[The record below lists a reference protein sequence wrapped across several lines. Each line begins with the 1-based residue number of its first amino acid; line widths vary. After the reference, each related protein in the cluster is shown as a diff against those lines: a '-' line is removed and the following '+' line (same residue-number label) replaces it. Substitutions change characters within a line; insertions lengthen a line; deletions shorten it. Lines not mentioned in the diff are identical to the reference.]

1 MGARI
6 LMAALATIPVA
17 ASAHADAPASPYA
30 GQQTR
35 SIKALSPQDI
45 DELRNG
51 AGMGLAKAAEL
62 NGYPGPLHVL
72 ALAKELRLA
81 PDQVRQVND
90 IRERMSATAKALG
103 DEIIDREQE
112 LDQLFAQG
120 QISPERLSAET
131 AAISALQ
138 GRLRSVHLAAHLQT
152 RDVLTPEQ
160 LAGYW
165 QLRGYGNQTAAPHHH
180 R

>member
-1 MGARI
+1 MVKFMRVLSIFIGTIAAIGIPGPIAGAD
-6 LMAALATIPVA
+6 PGK
-17 ASAHADAPASPYA
+17 SSYA
-30 GQQTR
+30 GQESR
-35 SIKALSPQDI
+35 SIKALSQEEI
-45 DELRNG
+45 AALRNG
-51 AGMGLAKAAEL
+51 EGMGLAKAAEL

-131 AAISALQ
+131 AAIS
-138 GRLRSVHLAAHLQT
+138 
-152 RDVLTPEQ
+152 
-160 LAGYW
+160 
-165 QLRGYGNQTAAPHHH
+165 
-180 R
+180 

>member
-1 MGARI
+1 
-6 LMAALATIPVA
+6 MAALAAIPMAV
-17 ASAHADAPASPYA
+17 SAHADTPASPYC

-35 SIKALSPQDI
+35 SIKALSPEDI

-103 DEIIDREQE
+103 GEIIDREQE
-112 LDQLFAQG
+112 LDPLFAQG

-138 GRLRSVHLAAHLQT
+138 GRLRSVHLAAHLET
-152 RDVLTPEQ
+152 RDVLTPDQ
-160 LAGYW
+160 LAGYR
-165 QLRGYGNQTAAPHHH
+165 QLHSYGNQTAAAHHH